1 MSVTLQNIEETIRI
15 TETKIQLQFVVI
27 EGREE
32 VFFCIVA
39 PALMISGYG
48 DTQEEA
54 TESFQHNVDVFID
67 DIAVLTDQE
76 REVLF
81 TNLGFKKDALLNFS
95 KAYRDE
101 VKVLQGFTSTTL
113 KTAEVEIIS

>member
-15 TETKIQLQFVVI
+15 TETKIQLHFVVI

-32 VFFCIVA
+32 AFFCIIA
-39 PALMISGYG
+39 PTLMISGYG
-48 DTQEEA
+48 NTQKEA

-67 DIAVLTDQE
+67 DIATFTDQE
-76 REVLF
+76 REAFF
-81 TNLGFKKDALLNFS
+81 TNLGFKKDTLLNFS

-101 VKVLQGFTSTTL
+101 TKVLQGFTSTTV